1 MKKVG
6 YENDQA
12 GVFRRGAREKLDQRP
27 FEGEKPSFACVFINS
42 HLLATDC

>member
-12 GVFRRGAREKLDQRP
+12 GVFRRGAREKPDQRP
-27 FEGEKPSFACVFINS
+27 FEGGKTILCMRFHQLSFIG
-42 HLLATDC
+42 H